1 MCLLSSKKMQKNQ
14 TSVAIQSSLQTA
26 DQVKGDVIGIGYTFM
41 NIAEALIRKLSQP
54 PYIC

>member
-14 TSVAIQSSLQTA
+14 TIQGSLQTA

-41 NIAEALIRKLSQP
+41 NIAEAVIRKLSQP